1 MAAVLGEV
9 QFAGSL
15 PPYKI
20 VGQPWWCTG
29 WEGSGV
35 AASALIR
42 ATPRPGFGECRAPWR

>member
-20 VGQPWWCTG
+20 VGQPWFSPG
-29 WEGSGV
+29 WV
-35 AASALIR
+35 
-42 ATPRPGFGECRAPWR
+42 